1 MKRIG
6 GIFFKKFFLK
16 EKFFAIV
23 IPTEEES
30 YLKYIFQK
38 SKLLNAEYF
47 GHYQKKNGLQ
57 DASHS
62 GGFTIVIPTKE
73 ESYFKC
79 LFHNSAFYLMIP

>member
-1 MKRIG
+1 MLFIYNSIEKGWNVKKRDD
-6 GIFFKKFFLK
+6 
-16 EKFFAIV
+16 
-23 IPTEEES
+23 
-30 YLKYIFQK
+30 KYIFQK
-38 SKLLNAEYF
+38 SKLLNSEYF